1 MIHIN
6 HYIPSLGSSTSG
18 HSFFCDTIEEAKIE
32 IKRTISFL
40 KPGEKIVITMEEY

>member
-6 HYIPSLGSSTSG
+6 HYIPSLGSPTAG
-18 HSFFCDTIEEAKIE
+18 HSFFCDTIEEAKIIINE
-32 IKRTISFL
+32 TIRFL